1 MIREGLS
8 ASCGDDNYANPAPVV
23 SGIAIS
29 DLAGNS
35 HPRRWQGI
43 VDTGA
48 DRTVIPL
55 GVCEDLSLSPRDWR
69 RPRSFDR
76 EAAARQVPLYYVR
89 MDLTEIGDIT
99 LLAYAVR
106 RTNILLGRDFLSA
119 LVLLID
125 GPGSGWQLGR
135 HSWCSRLVTRLLRLG

>member
-8 ASCGDDNYANPAPVV
+8 TRCGDDNYANPAPVV

-29 DLAGNS
+29 DMAGNS
-35 HPRRWQGI
+35 HPRRCQGI

-69 RPRSFDR
+69 RPKGFDR
-76 EAAARQVPLYYVR
+76 EATARQVPLYYVR
-89 MDLTEIGDIT
+89 VRVTEIGDIT

-125 GPGSGWQLGR
+125 GPGSDWQVG
-135 HSWCSRLVTRLLRLG
+135 HHTWCSRLVSRLLRLC